1 MALMNRVQEHESP
14 AVMAAGIG
22 FATLAIIYSTWPI
35 WRALFM
41 LELSPNEAWNAYHA
55 DRVLQGLPLYPTPDS
70 LITNNYPPL
79 SFYLT
84 AALSWIS
91 ALDPAYVGRALS
103 LAGIA
108 VTALA
113 IAACVRQL
121 GGSRLAAAVAGFW
134 FVATSA
140 RFYEDYVGV
149 NDPHILGL
157 AITATA
163 LAWFLRR
170 QAQGRAPEPAIL
182 LMAVAGF
189 HKQTLI
195 ATPVTALVWLLAHN
209 WRLGLRASL
218 VGTGFVAASLLVC
231 VALYGYAFIHQL
243 VFYTREF
250 SIRWAFGN
258 LGQLQFIAPAM
269 IIWAAWAWRDR
280 GTSAAKFTALYIAAG
295 LVTYFVLK
303 LGKPIGI
310 NAQFE
315 LAVAT
320 AIGLGLAFHRVV
332 ATPLARHWRTG
343 TIQLLILGIVAAR
356 LLLSNH
362 TEPYL
367 ILASPD
373 YRSQF
378 SKHAAITR
386 EEVERV
392 RNIPGPAYCSV
403 TMVCRWAGKAFVFD
417 AYAAGNLVATKK
429 VAPADLQARLAA
441 QQIRSVT
448 IDPRTTSTLLE
459 RKIFSFIR

>member
-1 MALMNRVQEHESP
+1 MIAA
-14 AVMAAGIG
+14 AVG
-22 FATLAIIYSTWPI
+22 FAALAAIYSIWPI

-41 LELSPNEAWNAYHA
+41 LELSPNEAWNAYHT
-55 DRVLQGLPLYPTPDS
+55 DHVLQGRRLYPSPDD

-79 SFYLT
+79 SFYLI
-84 AALSWIS
+84 AALSRIS
-91 ALDPAYVGRALS
+91 SVDPAYIGRALS
-103 LAGIA
+103 LVGIA
-108 VTALA
+108 VTGLA

-121 GGSRLAAAVAGFW
+121 GGSRLAAGVAGFW
-134 FVATSA
+134 LVATSA

-157 AITATA
+157 AITVTA

-182 LMAVAGF
+182 LMVIAGF
-189 HKQTLI
+189 HKQTLL
-195 ATPVTALVWLLAHN
+195 ATPVTALLWLLATN
-209 WRLGLRASL
+209 WRLGLRAAL
-218 VGTGFVAASLLVC
+218 VGGGFVAAGLLLC
-231 VALYGYAFIHQL
+231 VAIFGYAFIHQL
-243 VFYTREF
+243 LFYPREF

-269 IIWAAWAWRDR
+269 IIWAIWAWHERR
-280 GTSAAKFTALYIAAG
+280 VPAARFTALYIAVALG
-295 LVTYFVLK
+295 TYLVLK

-315 LAVAT
+315 LAAAT
-320 AIGLGLAFHRVV
+320 AIGLGLAFHGVTAIPSVLRLS
-332 ATPLARHWRTG
+332 TDGIRLG
-343 TIQLLILGIVAAR
+343 ILGVLAAR

-367 ILASPD
+367 VLASSD
-373 YRSQF
+373 YRGQF
-378 SKHAAITR
+378 SERTAITR
-386 EEVERV
+386 QEVERV
-392 RNIPGPAYCSV
+392 RKIPEPAYCSV

-429 VAPADLQARLAA
+429 VAPAALQARLAA
-441 QQIRSVT
+441 ERIREVT
-448 IDPRTTSTLLE
+448 IDPRTTSHLLE